1 MQPSKLW
8 PEALVGDIRPESIL
22 RTQSTHRLSPTDR
35 NKKLNKGWVSTRG
48 THTPDTLYTGPQ
60 NIFILNRTILRGYN
74 PCKPTAKCLWAGV
87 LCEVGGVWG
96 LGRMNAAS
104 TGWLAAA
111 RRHRQQRGAGREVP
125 PQPATRQPPVQHDP
139 KHYTKHYQLKANII
153 KNHYMK

>member
-35 NKKLNKGWVSTRG
+35 NKKLNKGSVSTCG

-74 PCKPTAKCLWAGV
+74 PCKLMRNVSVLVCSVRWEECEGWGGWMLLARAGWP
-87 LCEVGGVWG
+87 L
-96 LGRMNAAS
+96 
-104 TGWLAAA
+104 LAATA
-111 RRHRQQRGAGREVP
+111 SSAVRAGRCP
-125 PQPATRQPPVQHDP
+125 HNRPHGSHQYNMTQNTTLSITNSRQ
-139 KHYTKHYQLKANII
+139 I
-153 KNHYMK
+153 